1 MNVFFWAHTSGN
13 EEKKRGGGNREERG
27 QTAEQWKGNEGEKE
41 EKGFQARE
49 KLK

>member
-1 MNVFFWAHTSGN
+1 MSFFERTRA
-13 EEKKRGGGNREERG
+13 EMKKKIGGGGNSEERG